1 MMGAHSTYCGN
12 YFMIYKSQ
20 IIVQYILNLHSVVC
34 QLYPNN
40 AKVGLIH
47 VDVWL
52 NHVDVW

>member
-20 IIVQYILNLHSVVC
+20 IIVQYILNLHSVVR

-40 AKVGLIH
+40 AKAGLIH

-52 NHVDVW
+52 NHVDV